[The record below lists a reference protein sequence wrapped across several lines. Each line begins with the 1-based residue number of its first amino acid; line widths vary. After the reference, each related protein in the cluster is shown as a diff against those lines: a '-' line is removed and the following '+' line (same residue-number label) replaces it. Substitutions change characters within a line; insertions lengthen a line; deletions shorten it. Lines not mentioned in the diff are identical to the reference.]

1 MTLNHRLVVTK
12 LTNYRK
18 IYRRTAVAPAHPHG
32 RAAPTPPQSA
42 GPIAAGEAAASGHSG
57 QPRTEEVQ
65 ARLQHSP
72 AGGAGVPT
80 HAPAPRCI
88 AVRRPVSNPPPCQR
102 PKSLV
107 LKEIDFF
114 TYAELASNLPE
125 TLQGTSWPSP
135 AISRLLRAAT
145 SSAERQPR

>member
-72 AGGAGVPT
+72 RRRSRCSDARAGTPVHRREAPCIQPTAVPT
-80 HAPAPRCI
+80 AEKPSFERNRLFHL
-88 AVRRPVSNPPPCQR
+88 RRTR
-102 PKSLV
+102 L
-107 LKEIDFF
+107 
-114 TYAELASNLPE
+114 ELARNPAGHLVAFPGNLAPFARRDE
-125 TLQGTSWPSP
+125 
-135 AISRLLRAAT
+135 
-145 SSAERQPR
+145 